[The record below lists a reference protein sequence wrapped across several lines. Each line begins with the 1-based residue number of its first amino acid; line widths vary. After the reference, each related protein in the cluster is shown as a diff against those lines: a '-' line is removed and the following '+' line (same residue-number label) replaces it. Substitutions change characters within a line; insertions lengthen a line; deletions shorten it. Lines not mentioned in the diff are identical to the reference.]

1 MLGLGS
7 LTFGLLMTLTLQ
19 GNPAM
24 QTTQPNQPRRF
35 KQQGFTLIELLI
47 VVAII
52 GILAAVG
59 VPQYGNYLDRSE
71 AAACVGE
78 LNSYRSLAVAEAAVG
93 EEAPDFTFQ
102 SCAEDTDTGDLFDIF
117 TATGDDQTAEETLEV
132 TTENRNQTVY
142 VTLQGAISTTD
153 PDEA

>member
-1 MLGLGS
+1 M
-7 LTFGLLMTLTLQ
+7 
-19 GNPAM
+19 M
-24 QTTQPNQPRRF
+24 QSTQTQHPRRF
-35 KQQGFTLIELLI
+35 KQRGFTLIELLI

-93 EEAPDFTFQ
+93 EDAPAFTFQ
-102 SCAEDTDTGDLFDIF
+102 SCADDTDTDELFDVF
-117 TATGDDQTAEETLEV
+117 MATGDNQNAEETLEV
-132 TTENRNQTVY
+132 TTANRAQTVY